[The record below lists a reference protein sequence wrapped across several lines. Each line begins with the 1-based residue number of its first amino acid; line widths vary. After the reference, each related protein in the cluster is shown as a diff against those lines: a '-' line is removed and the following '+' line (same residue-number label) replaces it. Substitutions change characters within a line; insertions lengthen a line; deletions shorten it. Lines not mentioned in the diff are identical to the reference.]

1 MNSSLNSSLN
11 ESDLNNALNLS
22 NEAIESLVSPHRNVM
37 MINRGDIYTRM
48 GRYEDAIKSYRRA
61 KTDFTYSNDSAD
73 YQNKLRQ
80 DFEQDKWGRI
90 ADMKI
95 GIANQKISEQI
106 YAKIHDLKDAPD
118 VKQLLSGHVNGKNY
132 SVGKTGDFLIKI
144 NKTPDI
150 KILFKSIGYRPL
162 MIVNIRPDSDSIN
175 LGTIPMF
182 IETQTLINY
191 TCEWWQFICKYRRNR
206 HSGGLDKYSR
216 NERVKSN
223 KTVDKYRFEFRKENY
238 PIIHSRRNDLLTIEL

>member
-1 MNSSLNSSLN
+1 MIVKGKFLILI
-11 ESDLNNALNLS
+11 LTLFAYQATTVCKS
-22 NEAIESLVSPHRNVM
+22 NTICTNDSLVITGKLIEIEN
-37 MINRGDIYTRM
+37 
-48 GRYEDAIKSYRRA
+48 
-61 KTDFTYSNDSAD
+61 
-73 YQNKLRQ
+73 NKEIIVGTIEL
-80 DFEQDKWGRI
+80 
-90 ADMKI
+90 
-95 GIANQKISEQI
+95 
-106 YAKIHDLKDAPD
+106 
-118 VKQLLSGHVNGKNY
+118 NGKNY
-132 SVGKTGDFLIKI
+132 SVGETGDFLIKI